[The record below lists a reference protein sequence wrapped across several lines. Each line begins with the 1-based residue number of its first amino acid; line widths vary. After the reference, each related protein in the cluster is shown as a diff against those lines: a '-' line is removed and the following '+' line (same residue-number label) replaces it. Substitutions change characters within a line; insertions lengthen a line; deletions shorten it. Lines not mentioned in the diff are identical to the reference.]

1 LDSSIY
7 ACCGVVYR
15 GLLVLVT
22 CCGNGFTLNLY
33 LVHGYRMRKSFKAVI
48 SQVILLFKCILTNS
62 DLTDK
67 RTSSDLS
74 DARHRICGTDFVGL
88 CDGRRRI

>member
-1 LDSSIY
+1 MFGFVLY
-7 ACCGVVYR
+7 C

-33 LVHGYRMRKSFKAVI
+33 LVHGYRMGKSFKAVI
-48 SQVILLFKCILTNS
+48 SEVLLLFNCILTNS

-74 DARHRICGTDFVGL
+74 DSRHRIYVTDFVGFF
-88 CDGRRRI
+88 DGRCQI